1 MTTLT
6 KRITVAE
13 FRDMDFSDD
22 DLAQYELINGELVRK
37 SSPAPK
43 HQIISGNLFRE
54 MDKIVREKNLG
65 IVLYAPVDVFFDD
78 YNLVQ
83 PDVLFITTARRDI
96 ITNDSVVGAP
106 DLAVEII
113 SPSSVVRDRVDKLKM
128 YERFGVKEYW
138 LIDAQNASAEI
149 YLNTPN
155 GYEIFSAATLDGK
168 VLSSVLSDFSIELKM
183 LFS

>member
-22 DLAQYELINGELVRK
+22 NLAQYELINGELVRRP
-37 SSPAPK
+37 SPAPK
-43 HQIISGNLFRE
+43 HQIISGNQFRE
-54 MDKIVREKNLG
+54 IDKIVREKNLG
-65 IVLYAPVDVFFDD
+65 IIYAPVDVSFDN

-96 ITNDSVVGAP
+96 ITNDGVVGTP

-113 SPSSVVRDRVDKLKM
+113 SPSSVVRDRVDKLKL

-138 LIDAQNASAEI
+138 LIDAQNASAET

-155 GYEIFSAATLDGK
+155 GYEIFSE
-168 VLSSVLSDFSIELKM
+168 FSPLPHSTEK
-183 LFS
+183 SHRAC

>member
-1 MTTLT
+1 
-6 KRITVAE
+6 
-13 FRDMDFSDD
+13 MDFSDD

-54 MDKIVREKNLG
+54 IDKIMREKNLG
-65 IVLYAPVDVFFDD
+65 IVYAPVDVFFND

-96 ITNDSVVGAP
+96 ITNDGVAGAP
-106 DLAVEII
+106 HLAVDII
-113 SPSSVVRDRVDKLKM
+113 SPLSVVRDRVDKLKL

-168 VLSSVLSDFSIELKM
+168 IASSVLNEFSIELKM